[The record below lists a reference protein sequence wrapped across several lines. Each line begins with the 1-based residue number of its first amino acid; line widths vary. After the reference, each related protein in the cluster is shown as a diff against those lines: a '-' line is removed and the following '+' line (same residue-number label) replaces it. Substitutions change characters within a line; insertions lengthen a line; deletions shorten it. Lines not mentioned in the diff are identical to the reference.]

1 MYPTFLDANKP
12 LPGAPEKRWRPQDI
26 PSDDSSQELHNW
38 TEVDAAPRLSR
49 SFRSL
54 EADLWIGQTTR
65 NWPPKQ
71 NEIWMPGENDSN
83 LKGGK
88 LQIV

>member
-38 TEVDAAPRLSR
+38 KEVDAAPRLSR
-49 SFRSL
+49 SF
-54 EADLWIGQTTR
+54 EALKPTCVELDFPPEIGL
-65 NWPPKQ
+65 Q
-71 NEIWMPGENDSN
+71 NKMKYECLGRMIR
-83 LKGGK
+83 
-88 LQIV
+88 I